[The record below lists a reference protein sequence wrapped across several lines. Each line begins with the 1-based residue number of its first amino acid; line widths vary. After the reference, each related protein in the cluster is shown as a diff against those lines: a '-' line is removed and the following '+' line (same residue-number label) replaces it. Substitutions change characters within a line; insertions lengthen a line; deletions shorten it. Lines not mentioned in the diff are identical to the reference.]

1 MDIRDKILDQHKD
14 GMGYKTIS
22 KKLSV
27 KVTTLAAIIQK
38 WKKFKMTV
46 SCLWSAAPCKIL
58 PHRVRMILRK
68 MVNQLKTTLE
78 ELVNNPKTLGTAVT
92 KNTVRNTLQYAV
104 D

>member
-1 MDIRDKILDQHKD
+1 MDIRDKILDQHKA
-14 GMGYKTIS
+14 GRGYKTIS

-38 WKKFKMTV
+38 WKKCKMTV
-46 SCLWSAAPCKIL
+46 SCPWSAAPCKIL

-68 MVNQLKTTLE
+68 MANQLKTTLE

-92 KNTVRNTLQYAV
+92 KNTVRNTLRYAV